1 MAEAAAVPK
10 SSIML
15 KGCHIKYTLSQG
27 LTAKDPNWRTP
38 ELAELRIGEVS
49 DRSGIAASA
58 IRYYEGEGLIP
69 KPDRR
74 NGQRVY
80 NESILDQLALIG
92 LTKRAGFT
100 VAETQKLLAG
110 FSRKTPPG
118 ERWRALA
125 RAKNAELDER
135 IAEAERMKRVLRTV
149 TRCRCPTLADCG
161 RAMKAGTPCKI

>member
-1 MAEAAAVPK
+1 MPHQVHFK
-10 SSIML
+10 SRPYGKNL
-15 KGCHIKYTLSQG
+15 
-27 LTAKDPNWRTP
+27 NWRTA

-74 NGQRVY
+74 NGLRVY

-100 VAETQKLLAG
+100 VAETRKLLAG